1 MDYCGNPNPTTSI
14 NPSLHLSINPIFM
27 PSWPAETKYI
37 SHPTL
42 RVDAVPKVTGRAR
55 YSSDIQADGWLYG
68 MILRSKWP
76 AAKIL
81 SVKLDKARKVP
92 GIKAAVVVR
101 EGSFTVRFYGE
112 EIAAVAGTSRQA
124 CLDALRAI
132 EVNAEPR
139 HQFAVNEN
147 EARKEDAPQ
156 VWEGKS
162 NVSPGRTREKGNV
175 DQAFGECAAV
185 IEGFYT
191 TPVQIHNPMETHGNT
206 VSWTDD
212 GVTAWASTQGITSV
226 RDGLAGALELD
237 QSKVRVITDFMG
249 GGFGAKF
256 GAGAE
261 GVLAARLSR
270 EAKAP
275 VRLMLTRFD
284 EALAVGNRPSSFQ
297 KIKLGAK
304 ADGTL
309 HAFEAE
315 NYGTAGI
322 GAGGD
327 SGGGGGGADIP
338 MPYLYPVPNSRV
350 KQSSVVVNAG
360 SSRAFRAPGNP
371 PASYG
376 MESAMDDLAVK
387 LGMDPLEFRLKNDP
401 NDVRQREYKIGS
413 EKFGWKEKYR
423 KPGSSPGLVKTGI
436 GCAGAAWPAGRGTNW
451 TQSEA
456 QINPDGSVEVRL
468 GVQDIGTGTKT
479 VIAVV
484 AAEMLGLKPEQVTVR
499 VGDTHFPPGPGSG
512 GSTTCPSVAPAVYD
526 VCQQA
531 LQQIQKQTG
540 IADAR
545 GENWFA
551 ACKKL
556 GVTPLTVHGKWQ
568 QGLSSGPAYGVQFA
582 EVAVDTETGLVTVK
596 KVVAVHDCGL
606 IIDTLTLES
615 QINGGVIMG
624 MGYALYEERVMDDLS
639 GVVLNPNF
647 ETYKLPGIA
656 DVPEIEIVLLNMPER
671 GVIGIGEP
679 ATVPTA
685 AAIGNAVANAIG
697 VRVGS
702 LPITPAK
709 VLAALGKVPKVV
721 EALKGENVEAGF
733 VSNVST
739 LQRFNASTKFRA

>member
-1 MDYCGNPNPTTSI
+1 
-14 NPSLHLSINPIFM
+14 M
-27 PSWPAETKYI
+27 PSWPAETNYI
-37 SHPTL
+37 SHPTV
-42 RVDAVPKVTGRAR
+42 RVDAIPKVTGRAR
-55 YSSDIQADGWLYG
+55 YSSDIQVEGWLYG

-81 SVKLDKARKVP
+81 SVNLDKARRIP

-101 EGSFTVRFYGE
+101 DGEFTVRYYGE
-112 EIAAVAGTSRQA
+112 EIAAVAGTSKQV

-139 HQFAVNEN
+139 QQFVVNEN
-147 EARKEDAPQ
+147 EARKHNAPQ
-156 VWEGKS
+156 VWEGRP
-162 NVSPGRTREKGNV
+162 NVAPGRLREQGNV
-175 DQAFGECAAV
+175 DRAFGECAAV

-206 VSWTDD
+206 VSWTED
-212 GVTAWASTQGITSV
+212 GVMAWASTQGITSV
-226 RDGLAGALELD
+226 RDGLAGALKLD

-249 GGFGAKF
+249 GGFGSKF
-256 GAGAE
+256 GAGVE
-261 GVLAARLSR
+261 GALAARLSR

-284 EALAVGNRPSSFQ
+284 QALAVGNRPSSFQ
-297 KIKLGAK
+297 KIRLGALS
-304 ADGTL
+304 DGTL

-322 GAGGD
+322 GA
-327 SGGGGGGADIP
+327 SANQGGGGGGADIP
-338 MPYLYPVPNSRV
+338 MPYLYRVPNLRV
-350 KQSSVVVNAG
+350 KQSHVAVNAG
-360 SSRAFRAPGNP
+360 SARAFRAPGNP

-387 LGMDPLEFRLKNDP
+387 LGMDPLEFRLKNDS
-401 NDVRQREYKIGS
+401 NEVRRREYKLGA
-413 EKFGWKEKYR
+413 EKFGWKEKYQ
-423 KPGSSPGLVKTGI
+423 KPGSSPGSVKTGV
-436 GCAGAAWPAGRGTNW
+436 GCAGAAWPAGGPSRT
-451 TQSEA
+451 TQGEA
-456 QINPDGSVEVRL
+456 QINPDGGVEFRL

-484 AAEMLGLKPEQVTVR
+484 AAEMLGLKPEQITVK
-499 VGDTHFPPGPGSG
+499 VGDTNYPPGPGSG
-512 GSTTCPSVAPAVYD
+512 GSTTCASVSPTVYD
-526 VCQQA
+526 ICERA
-531 LQQIQKQTG
+531 LQQLQKQTG

-545 GENWFA
+545 GKNWFA

-556 GVTPLTVHGKWQ
+556 GVNPLVVHGKWIE
-568 QGLSSGPAYGVQFA
+568 GLSTRPAYGVQFA
-582 EVAVDTETGLVTVK
+582 EVAVDTETGLVTVE

-606 IIDTLTLES
+606 LIDTLTLES

-624 MGYALYEERVMDDLS
+624 LGYALYEERVMDDLS

-656 DVPEIEIVLLNMPER
+656 DVPEIEIILLNMPER

-697 VRVGS
+697 ARVGS

-709 VLAALGKVPKVV
+709 VLAALGKIRAV
-721 EALKGENVEAGF
+721 
-733 VSNVST
+733 
-739 LQRFNASTKFRA
+739 TKT